1 MKLNGKT
8 SIFLAKASV
17 CNIASRTIIPVTH
30 SGDHVYLVSGV
41 YVCYFRCRSFHH
53 FAVRIPFRCWR
64 KRHIF
69 SVHYGFLQIAPSYVR
84 LWIMICLANGFLS
97 SLRHTTNYIELIVAA
112 TPNLFLLFKWQNQK
126 LLHVHI
132 HEKEKKAYTND
143 WKNDRH
149 HNQTDLNRAPTKQL
163 NDILFCVCS
172 EFLCLIH
179 RHKRKKKNQ
188 IWILKS

>member
-1 MKLNGKT
+1 MVKRAFSWLKPV
-8 SIFLAKASV
+8 SV
-17 CNIASRTIIPVTH
+17 ILR
-30 SGDHVYLVSGV
+30 HV
-41 YVCYFRCRSFHH
+41 RSFLWPIREITFIWFPVCTYAIFVVVH
-53 FAVRIPFRCWR
+53 FIILLFVFLFGVEEKGTFFPCVFGLSLSR
-64 KRHIF
+64 F
-69 SVHYGFLQIAPSYVR
+69 SPSYVR

-143 WKNDRH
+143 WKNDSQ